1 MSMNERLEKLLK
13 REQELV
19 DEIFNFEF
27 IPPPLSRPIKADVLT
42 FDWSSLDKFD
52 VITLDPPWMIS
63 STHPSRGVAIGYKT
77 ITDEQIANLPIED
90 LQANGLIFLW
100 VINNKFKF
108 GFDLLEKWGYD
119 YVDDITWVKKTIN
132 RRVAKGHGYYLQHAK
147 ETCLVGMKGDL
158 DPLLFKREIGSDVI
172 FSERRGQSQK
182 PEEIYHL
189 IEEIAPGGKYLEIFG
204 RRNNLRNHWVTVGN
218 EL

>member
-1 MSMNERLEKLLK
+1 MLERE
-13 REQELV
+13 EELV
-19 DEIFNFEF
+19 KEIAILTAQNEF
-27 IPPPLSRPIKADVLT
+27 IPPPFSTPIKANVLE
-42 FDWSSLDKFD
+42 FDWKSFDKEFD
-52 VITLDPPWMIS
+52 VVTLDPPWMLA
-63 STHPSRGVAIGYKT
+63 STQPSRGVAIGYKT
-77 ITDEQIANLPIED
+77 ISDDLIANLPIKG
-90 LQANGLIFLW
+90 LQTNGLIFLW

-119 YVDDITWVKKTIN
+119 YVDDITWVKKTVN

-158 DPLLFKREIGSDVI
+158 DPSKFKTGVGSDVI

-182 PEEIYHL
+182 PEEIYDL
-189 IEEIAPGGKYLEIFG
+189 IEEIVPGGKYLEIFG
-204 RRNNLRNHWVTVGN
+204 RRNNLRNHWVTIGN